1 MRWKGLGYVTVLVMS
16 PGNRSLSRPTIHE
29 VARLADVSPA
39 TVSRVLNDDPR
50 VGTTYRER
58 VQTAVEQLSYQPN
71 RLARNLRRQRSGA
84 IAVVVPDITNVHF
97 SETIRTIEAEAY
109 HAGHHVLVCA
119 TDENPDKQASY
130 LDVLLQERV
139 LGVIISPS
147 DPFGPQ
153 IARLIDQGIPVVAL
167 DREVHDPRA
176 DAVVADNVA
185 ATRDATNLLIDAG
198 HRDIALISGRR
209 EVETGAERLQGY
221 EAAMVAAGLT
231 PRWADGGFRAEGGY
245 RATTELMGADA
256 PPTGLVVANNLMTV
270 GTLSALQDLG
280 TPIPGRVA
288 LVAIDEP
295 NWASLVQPSL
305 TTVAQP
311 VRRMALDAM
320 ELLSARIAGDDGEP
334 RRRVHPFELVV
345 RGSSGGRVAGGS

>member
-1 MRWKGLGYVTVLVMS
+1 MR
-16 PGNRSLSRPTIHE
+16 NRSLSQGPTIHE

-39 TVSRVLNDDPR
+39 TVSRVLNDDSH
-50 VGTTYRER
+50 VGTRYRER
-58 VQTAVEQLSYQPN
+58 VLTAVEQLSYQPN

-84 IAVVVPDITNVHF
+84 IALVVPDITNVHF

-153 IARLIDQGIPVVAL
+153 IGRLIDRGIPVVAL
-167 DREVHDPRA
+167 DRQVHDARA

-198 HRDIALISGRR
+198 HHDTALISGRR
-209 EVETGAERLQGY
+209 EVETGTERLQGY
-221 EAAMVAAGLT
+221 EAAMIAAGLT
-231 PRWADGGFRAEGGY
+231 PRWADGGFRVEGGY
-245 RATTELMGADA
+245 QATAQLMQAQA

-270 GTLSALQDLG
+270 GALNALRDL
-280 TPIPGRVA
+280 TIRIPEQVA

-295 NWASLVQPSL
+295 NWAGLVEPSL

-311 VRRMALDAM
+311 VRQMALDAM
-320 ELLSARIAGDDGEP
+320 ELLSARIAGDDGDP
-334 RRRVHPFELVV
+334 RRRVHPFELVI
-345 RGSSGGRVAGGS
+345 RGSSGPRAAG